1 MAASRCAV
9 GGKKKPRGSR
19 EREGDALQGPN
30 GRFVACVLGDAES
43 VKGPHD
49 LPCHLFRVSPSA
61 VLRAVGSPFSR
72 GLPSQVVAFL
82 RQQGAG
88 ELGTTPEMRTSQL
101 RRGKWVIC
109 ICIGQILQRLG
120 RPRGSSL
127 GRGAPALVF
136 EEGGRGE
143 GGVRRAAGYNWHGQR
158 WFVRRV
164 DRYSRASGDDPD
176 QALGPRSSLHLEQV
190 RTEETARSLCVEGRR
205 TLLLKLLFLPSPS
218 LSVNLTISSP
228 PPSLLP
234 PPPPFS
240 LSNPQRDC
248 SCSPHLRTPDPTP
261 RFGRPSR
268 APSPFLHQLRPQM
281 SQHVRS
287 TSADDTLSILTV
299 RPTPLPSPARVA
311 IGSGDRDIPNRR
323 ADFATDTMCLAF
335 SSSKHPA
342 STTPRHLSERGEND
356 EGAARRAEMRGRRR
370 CPPHRRRS
378 GTPFSVRVFFLGP
391 SPPPGVL

>member
-228 PPSLLP
+228 PPLSPPPLLP
-234 PPPPFS
+234 PSPSPTPSVTAVAPRISEPPTRPRDSGAHLEHPLPFS
-240 LSNPQRDC
+240 INSGPRCHNTFAQPR
-248 SCSPHLRTPDPTP
+248 PTT
-261 RFGRPSR
+261 
-268 APSPFLHQLRPQM
+268 PSPF
-281 SQHVRS
+281 SQYVR
-287 TSADDTLSILTV
+287 
-299 RPTPLPSPARVA
+299 LPSPPRPEWQLVA
-311 IGSGDRDIPNRR
+311 EIVTFP
-323 ADFATDTMCLAF
+323 T
-335 SSSKHPA
+335 
-342 STTPRHLSERGEND
+342 
-356 EGAARRAEMRGRRR
+356 AARTLPLTPCALPFQARSIQPRPLLDTSASAGRTTRERR
-370 CPPHRRRS
+370 DGRKCVGGGDVPRTD
-378 GTPFSVRVFFLGP
+378 G
-391 SPPPGVL
+391 GVELHFR